1 VPCGRETGRL
11 LAAIRQQK
19 DIRQSE
25 ILKTGKYGHA
35 GENAMNFQDGRNEA
49 ENRRHKISA
58 RELISMLKA
67 DPNICLMSYLELH
80 GIDYRPIDRLLE
92 NAGLSIKQIDDVWE
106 TKIADIDIIMWIQLT
121 NGRSKPVPAGLEQT

>member
-1 VPCGRETGRL
+1 
-11 LAAIRQQK
+11 
-19 DIRQSE
+19 
-25 ILKTGKYGHA
+25 
-35 GENAMNFQDGRNEA
+35 
-49 ENRRHKISA
+49 
-58 RELISMLKA
+58 
-67 DPNICLMSYLELH
+67 MSYLELH